1 VSELRTYMN
10 RREFSVLMAGAAA
23 ATLVP
28 TSLLSEE
35 SSINTPAISDA
46 AKELYSRALILDC
59 NSGPPWEDNAP
70 PLPQSNLDIVRNS
83 GVNVVKLSLGGIN
96 ENFADTVAEIAS
108 IQKLVELQPEYFL
121 QVRVAADIDRA
132 KRENRLGIIL
142 SFESAD
148 MLGDKLDNFET
159 FRNLGVLVMQFS
171 YNKKSPFGAGVMA
184 PDGGGLTPLGRQAAE
199 KMNKLGI
206 AIDISHANAQTTA
219 DAIAVSS
226 KPVIMTHAGCS
237 AIHAHPRN
245 KTDEQLKA
253 LADKGGVMG
262 IYDLPYLTASP
273 KQPTVDDY
281 MAHMGHALKVMGEDH
296 VGVGSDTGLEPFDT
310 GPKGMAEF
318 NKSEE
323 QRQKSGLAAPEED
336 RPTYVI
342 GLNIPRRIEVIA
354 DQLLKRGYSA
364 RVAEKVIGGNF
375 VRVLGEIWS

>member
-1 VSELRTYMN
+1 MN

-59 NSGPPWEDNAP
+59 NSGPPWEENAP
-70 PLPQSNLDIVRNS
+70 PLPQSDLDIVRNS

-108 IQKLVELQPEYFL
+108 IQKLVELQPEYFR
-121 QVRVAADIDRA
+121 QVRVAADIERA

-159 FRNLGVLVMQFS
+159 FRNFGVRVMQFS

-206 AIDISHANAQTTA
+206 AIDVSHANAQTTA
-219 DAIAVSS
+219 DAIAVST
-226 KPVIMTHAGCS
+226 KPVIMTHAGCT
-237 AIHAHPRN
+237 AIHPHPRN

-253 LADKGGVMG
+253 LADKGGVLG
-262 IYDLPYLTASP
+262 IYDLPYLAASP
-273 KQPTVDDY
+273 KQPTLDDY
-281 MAHMGHALKVMGEDH
+281 MAHMEHALKVMGEDH
-296 VGVGSDTGLEPFDT
+296 VGVGSDTGLGPFDT
-310 GPKGMAEF
+310 SPKGMAEF

-354 DQLLKRGYSA
+354 DQLLKRGYPA
-364 RVAEKVIGGNF
+364 RVTEKVIGGNF
-375 VRVLGEIWS
+375 VRAFGEIWT